1 MKNYY
6 TYGITCV
13 VAWLPSA
20 VSARS
25 LRCFA
30 IRSPGT
36 AADRRRGINE
46 QIFGQPGGSSL
57 LSGGYNILVIRLVR
71 YFAE

>member
-13 VAWLPSA
+13 VTWLPAS
-20 VSARS
+20 VSVRS

-30 IRSPGT
+30 IRSLGT
-36 AADRRRGINE
+36 AADRRRCGI
-46 QIFGQPGGSSL
+46 FRQPGGSSL

>member
-13 VAWLPSA
+13 VTWLPAS

-30 IRSPGT
+30 IRSPDT
-36 AADRRRGINE
+36 AADRRRNK
-46 QIFGQPGGSSL
+46 
-57 LSGGYNILVIRLVR
+57 
-71 YFAE
+71 

>member
-13 VAWLPSA
+13 VAWLPAA

-25 LRCFA
+25 LRCFGLVGGTMRWTDKA
-30 IRSPGT
+30 FNGIRARSGT
-36 AADRRRGINE
+36 
-46 QIFGQPGGSSL
+46 
-57 LSGGYNILVIRLVR
+57 SG
-71 YFAE
+71 

>member
-13 VAWLPSA
+13 VTWLPAS
-20 VSARS
+20 VGARS

-30 IRSPGT
+30 ICSPDI
-36 AADRRRGINE
+36 AADLRRGINE

-57 LSGGYNILVIRLVR
+57 LSGGYNILVIRIVH

>member
-13 VAWLPSA
+13 VTWLPAS

-25 LRCFA
+25 LRCF
-30 IRSPGT
+30 G
-36 AADRRRGINE
+36 
-46 QIFGQPGGSSL
+46 L
-57 LSGGYNILVIRLVR
+57 GGYDALD
-71 YFAE
+71 

>member
-13 VAWLPSA
+13 VAWLPAS
-20 VSARS
+20 VSVRS

-36 AADRRRGINE
+36 AAARRRGINE
-46 QIFGQPGGSSL
+46 QIFGQPGGSL
-57 LSGGYNILVIRLVR
+57 FLSGGYNILVIRIVH